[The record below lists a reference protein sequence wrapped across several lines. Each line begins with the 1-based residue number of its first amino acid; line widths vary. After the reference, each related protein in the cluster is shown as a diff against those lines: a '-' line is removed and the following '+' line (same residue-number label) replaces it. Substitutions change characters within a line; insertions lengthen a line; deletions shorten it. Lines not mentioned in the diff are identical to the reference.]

1 MAKPTTVADAL
12 ELLRACDL
20 ALLDWMRTY
29 ADDQFAREDVW
40 QSLLRIGDGG
50 GTLVYI
56 AKLRASIDAYLAAS
70 PVREPPRELHIVFD
84 GFPSHDG
91 PRFIEVEDGSGKSI
105 NAGEWRRRDDGFCE
119 LIIAAPSPT
128 RE

>member
-12 ELLRACDL
+12 LRDAAPAAEPEIGETHPFSYVGEDECGYCNL
-20 ALLDWMRTY
+20 P
-29 ADDQFAREDVW
+29 REHPIHW
-40 QSLLRIGDGG
+40 P
-50 GTLVYI
+50 
-56 AKLRASIDAYLAAS
+56 AE

-91 PRFIEVEDGSGKSI
+91 PRFIEVEDESGKSI